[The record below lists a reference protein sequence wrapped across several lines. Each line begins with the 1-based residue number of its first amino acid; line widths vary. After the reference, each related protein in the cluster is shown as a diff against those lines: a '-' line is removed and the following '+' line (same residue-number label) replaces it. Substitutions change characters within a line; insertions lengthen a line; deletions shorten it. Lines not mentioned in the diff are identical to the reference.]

1 MDYLHWIFLA
11 LYMTLAVAAMVTIL
25 LDNRQPAKTMAWV
38 LVLMFLPVVGII
50 LYFFFG
56 QNVRKERA
64 ISQHSLDQLSRRS
77 MLESHAQASLKI
89 PRSTSASSIS
99 LAVRILPQLSIAT
112 RPRSTSTVMSSSPSC
127 SATSPPLATISIS
140 TSSSSRT
147 TPWGAS

>member
-56 QNVRKERA
+56 QNVRKPEDSSA
-64 ISQHSLDQLSRRS
+64 LP
-77 MLESHAQASLKI
+77 A
-89 PRSTSASSIS
+89 PRSS
-99 LAVRILPQLSIAT
+99 L
-112 RPRSTSTVMSSSPSC
+112 
-127 SATSPPLATISIS
+127 
-140 TSSSSRT
+140 
-147 TPWGAS
+147 

>member
-56 QNVRKERA
+56 QNVR
-64 ISQHSLDQLSRRS
+64 
-77 MLESHAQASLKI
+77 
-89 PRSTSASSIS
+89 
-99 LAVRILPQLSIAT
+99 
-112 RPRSTSTVMSSSPSC
+112 
-127 SATSPPLATISIS
+127 
-140 TSSSSRT
+140 
-147 TPWGAS
+147 

>member
-77 MLESHAQASLKI
+77 MLESHAQARLKI
-89 PRSTSASSIS
+89 PPALPAPRPS
-99 LAVRILPQLSIAT
+99 LWQSGFCPRLPSQ
-112 RPRSTSTVMSSSPSC
+112 
-127 SATSPPLATISIS
+127 
-140 TSSSSRT
+140 
-147 TPWGAS
+147 